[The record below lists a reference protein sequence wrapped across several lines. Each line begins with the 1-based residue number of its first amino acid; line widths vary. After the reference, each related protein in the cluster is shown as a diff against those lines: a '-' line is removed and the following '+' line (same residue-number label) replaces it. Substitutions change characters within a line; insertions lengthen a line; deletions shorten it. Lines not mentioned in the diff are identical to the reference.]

1 MTKKITKRSTNCRG
15 KSRRVRGGK
24 QTKKNYRRKRMSVKR
39 MSRKM
44 KGGERCYD
52 RYGQIDSYGGYYDED
67 GNRNANCPNKRDD
80 DDNDDWYTK
89 RYGKN

>member
-1 MTKKITKRSTNCRG
+1 MTKKITKRSTKSRG
-15 KSRRVRGGK
+15 KS
-24 QTKKNYRRKRMSVKR
+24 TKKNYRRKIMSVKKMSVKK

>member
-1 MTKKITKRSTNCRG
+1 
-15 KSRRVRGGK
+15 
-24 QTKKNYRRKRMSVKR
+24 